1 MVVCF
6 PQGYEATSQLRAS
19 GKVKKF
25 ILAINVFII
34 SLNNELTAFVGEMT
48 GKEVVSHYWHIH
60 VTANFYA
67 NCKYL

>member
-1 MVVCF
+1 M
-6 PQGYEATSQLRAS
+6 
-19 GKVKKF
+19 
-25 ILAINVFII
+25 NVFII

-60 VTANFYA
+60 VIANFYA